1 VFTLFGY
8 TFALAPAQLAALAVG
23 ALAVLAAAHLVG
35 RRRRRLVVST
45 VDPWRLA
52 PGSPRRLRLGW
63 RLQRWLMFLLQ
74 AAIAGSLVLGLA
86 DPRPGG
92 GGRPGR
98 STVLLLDQSA
108 SMGAAAVG
116 TTRLQLARREARAVV
131 AELRPGDQILVA
143 GFARQLQL
151 ESDWTGDAEAAAAA
165 IDRIEPLPQV
175 DDLPG
180 ALAAAR
186 DLTAGR
192 PQVRI
197 VAIGD
202 RPPGEAAAHR
212 DSPGFAA
219 VEYRSV
225 GAPLDNVG
233 IIGFSL
239 ARLADDPARA
249 EAWVTLLGSGVQ
261 PRTVTFDLVSP
272 VSGRSLARAQ
282 VEVPARGA
290 RAVRVL
296 VPAAGVGEVAAVV
309 RDPPPGP
316 HNSLLADDR
325 ALAAMPAAT
334 TRRVLLISN
343 GNLFLEG
350 ALRSLGA
357 GLTVFTRP
365 APLNGTE
372 DALAG
377 YDLVVLDGVAP
388 APAPHSGRF
397 LYLDPSGPGSPFPAA
412 GTVRDPVPTE
422 MRRDHPL
429 LRHVSLADLN
439 IREARRL
446 AVGRDDVVVAAAL
459 GVPLVVARE
468 RAGLRAVAVA
478 FDLRRSDLPL
488 RPTLPLLL
496 ANAVDWL
503 LGPPPQVARDRGSQR
518 IDAREADTQ
527 DAVAVAPSGGSRLA
541 AAGEGGRRLRPAD
554 RWLLLALGLAL
565 LEWWAHRRRGFG

>member
-1 VFTLFGY
+1 VFTFFGY
-8 TFALAPAQLAALAVG
+8 TFALAPAQLAALALG

-45 VDPWRLA
+45 VDPWRQA
-52 PGSPRRLRLGW
+52 PGAPRRLRLGW

-74 AAIAGSLVLGLA
+74 AAIAGALVLALA

-92 GGRPGR
+92 ASPGR
-98 STVLLLDQSA
+98 ATVLLIDQSA
-108 SMGAAAVG
+108 SMGAAAGG
-116 TTRLQLARREARAVV
+116 TTRLELARREARAL
-131 AELRPGDQILVA
+131 ASELRPGDHVLVA

-151 ESDWTGDAEAAAAA
+151 ESGWTGDAAAIRAA
-165 IDRIEPLPQV
+165 IDRIEPLAQAQ
-175 DDLPG
+175 DWPG
-180 ALAAAR
+180 ALASAA
-186 DLTAGR
+186 DLATGR
-192 PQVRI
+192 PRPRI

-202 RPPGEAAAHR
+202 RPPGEGPPDAPR
-212 DSPGFAA
+212 PGLPA
-219 VEYRSV
+219 VEYRAV
-225 GAPLDNVG
+225 GGPLDNVG
-233 IIGFSL
+233 IVGFSL

-249 EAWVTLLGSGVQ
+249 EAWLTLVGSAAQ
-261 PRTVTFDLVSP
+261 PRTVAFDLLSP
-272 VSGRSLARAQ
+272 ASGRRLARAQ
-282 VEVPARGA
+282 AEVPARGV
-290 RAVRVL
+290 RAVRLV
-296 VPAAGVGEVAAVV
+296 VPATGETEVTAVL

-316 HNSLLADDR
+316 ANSLLLDDR
-325 ALAAMPAAT
+325 AQATIPASAS
-334 TRRVLLISN
+334 RRVLLISD

-365 APLNGTE
+365 ATPLVTTM

-377 YDLVVLDGVAP
+377 YDLVVLEGVTP
-388 APAPHSGRF
+388 AAVPRTGRF
-397 LYLDPSGPGSPFPAA
+397 LYLDPSGPGSPFPAGGA
-412 GTVRDPVPTE
+412 VRDPVPTE
-422 MRRDHPL
+422 LRRDHPL
-429 LRHVSLADLN
+429 LRHLSLADLN

-468 RAGLRAVAVA
+468 RAGLRAVAIA

-503 LGPPPQVARDRGSQR
+503 LGPGTQVGRDQEFTR
-518 IDAREADTQ
+518 IDTREADTR
-527 DAVAVAPSGGSRLA
+527 DAASADRGSTPA
-541 AAGEGGRRLRPAD
+541 SSGEGGRRLRPAD

-565 LEWWAHRRRGFG
+565 VEWWAYRRRGFG